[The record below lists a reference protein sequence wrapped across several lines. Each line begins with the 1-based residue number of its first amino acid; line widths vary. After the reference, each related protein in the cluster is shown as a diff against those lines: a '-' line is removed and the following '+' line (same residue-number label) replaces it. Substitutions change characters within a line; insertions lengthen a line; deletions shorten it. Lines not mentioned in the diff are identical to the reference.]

1 MSVNES
7 RNGAL
12 SSEGAPATGAPS
24 LSHAAASAPAAPPES
39 ARISEVTCIRC
50 PLGCAITVDVA
61 PDGAAVYRE
70 GASCARGREYAVAEV
85 TAPVRSVATTINVP
99 GCGEPL
105 SVKTADPIPKPLI
118 ADAVRHESR
127 SCRAPRPHG
136 RHGPARRLRHRRPRH
151 RDQEPALRRLT

>member
-1 MSVNES
+1 MPVNES

-24 LSHAAASAPAAPPES
+24 LSHAVASAPAVLPES

-61 PDGAAVYRE
+61 PDGTAAYRE
-70 GASCARGREYAVAEV
+70 GASCTRGREYAVAEV

-105 SVKTADPIPKPLI
+105 SVKTADPIPKPLV
-118 ADAVRHESR
+118 AAAVRAMKAAHVELPV
-127 SCRAPRPHG
+127 RAGDVILPDLCG
-136 RHGPARRLRHRRPRH
+136 TGVPAVATKSLP
-151 RDQEPALRRLT
+151 

>member
-61 PDGAAVYRE
+61 PDGTAAYRE
-70 GASCARGREYAVAEV
+70 GASCARGREYAVAEA
-85 TAPVRSVATTINVP
+85 TAPVRSVATIVNVP

-105 SVKTADPIPKPLI
+105 SVKTAEPIPKGLVS
-118 ADAVRHESR
+118 DAVRTIKAVRVELPVR
-127 SCRAPRPHG
+127 TGDVILPDVCG
-136 RHGPARRLRHRRPRH
+136 TGVPAIAAKSLP
-151 RDQEPALRRLT
+151 